1 MIATKHLSHMNEFE
15 KNQRWLRVN
24 LKRLLRKYKNM
35 FVAVWNQQV
44 IDKDKNIQKLS
55 KRVRKEYKE
64 QKGIIIEYL
73 SPQPLEMIL

>member
-1 MIATKHLSHMNEFE
+1 MIAAKHLLHMNEFE

-24 LKRLLRKYKNM
+24 FKRLLRKYKNM
-35 FVAVWNQQV
+35 FVAVWNQRV
-44 IDKDKNIQKLS
+44 VDKDKDLEKLS

-64 QKGIIIEYL
+64 KKGIVIEYL

>member
-1 MIATKHLSHMNEFE
+1 MVAAKHLSHMKEFE

-24 LKRLLRKYKNM
+24 LKKLLRKYKNI
-35 FVAVWNQQV
+35 FIAIWHQNV
-44 IDKDKNIQKLS
+44 IDKDRNLEKLS

-64 QKGIIIEYL
+64 QKGIVIEYL

>member
-1 MIATKHLSHMNEFE
+1 MVATKHLSHMNEFE
-15 KNQRWLRVN
+15 KNQRWFRVN